1 MKQTEIRNFKKF
13 DSENFLQDLR
23 EKPWELIKRPCQSGG
38 GGGGGGGGG
47 VHVARLNVKTSRS
60 VFINASRRCQKLNEN
75 SLSLSGFRK
84 GR

>member
-13 DSENFLQDLR
+13 DSEIFLQDLR

-38 GGGGGGGGG
+38 GGGGGGRRS
-47 VHVARLNVKTSRS
+47 HVARLNVKTSRS

>member
-23 EKPWELIKRPCQSGG
+23 EKPWELIKRPCQSRGK
-38 GGGGGGGGG
+38 GGGG

-60 VFINASRRCQKLNEN
+60 VFINASRRCQKLDEN

-84 GR
+84 GG

>member
-13 DSENFLQDLR
+13 DSENFLHDLR
-23 EKPWELIKRPCQSGG
+23 EKPWELKKRPCQSGG
-38 GGGGGGGGG
+38 GGGGRSY
-47 VHVARLNVKTSRS
+47 VARLNVKTSRS
-60 VFINASRRCQKLNEN
+60 VFINTSRRSQKLNEN

>member
-38 GGGGGGGGG
+38 GGRSY
-47 VHVARLNVKTSRS
+47 VARLNVKTSRS